1 MNKHDYKEFINHYE
15 EQSYNTKLEDV
26 KNAPRELADLF
37 EDGSSRDREDVVRI
51 IRTQANSEDRIA
63 LAFAVHER
71 LTYGHDRQRLIS
83 MLLSDT
89 SFEEDLNHGYTAPQ
103 NEGGYHNA
111 KN

>member
-1 MNKHDYKEFINHYE
+1 M
-15 EQSYNTKLEDV
+15 EDI

-37 EDGSSRDREDVVRI
+37 EDGSSSDHEDVIRI
-51 IRTQANSEDRIA
+51 IRTQVNSEDRIA

-83 MLLSDT
+83 LLLDGT
-89 SFEEDLNHGYTAPQ
+89 SFEEDLNHGYTTPQ
-103 NEGGYHNA
+103 NKGGYHDA